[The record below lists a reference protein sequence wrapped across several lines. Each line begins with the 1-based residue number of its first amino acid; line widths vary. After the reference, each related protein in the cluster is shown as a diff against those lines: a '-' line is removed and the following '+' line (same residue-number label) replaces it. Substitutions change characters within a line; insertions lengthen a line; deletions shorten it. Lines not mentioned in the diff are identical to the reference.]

1 MAFNVNE
8 LRYASFNPLLR
19 PVASPAYFEAYFDT
33 IPVVLQDDVI
43 SFFGSSRVG
52 KILNGAAQEVKERL
66 LGPGP
71 STNVRF
77 RVQAAD
83 LPQRQLEV
91 QPRFTNGP
99 QRMIPFGAIYATTVI
114 DVIESDQYDMRR
126 FFDEWMGIISG
137 QIQRTSEKENPSL
150 LDKALS
156 VLGQDRNT
164 EAINGSKY
172 KVQFYDDCTAD
183 FVIIAFAANGLPQAK
198 WTLKECYPVAV
209 NATQMN
215 WANTNQYV
223 SIPVE
228 LSYHEWEFKEL
239 NLIDA
244 LTDPAYAGAVIR
256 GGISAA
262 TSTFL

>member
-33 IPVVLQDDVI
+33 IPKVMMEDTI
-43 SFFGSSRVG
+43 SIGIFGKSDIG
-52 KILNGAAQEVKERL
+52 KALNTVASTAAQEIKERI

-71 STNVRF
+71 SMNVRF

-83 LPQRQLEV
+83 LPQRQLET

-99 QRMIPFGAIYATTVI
+99 QRMIPFGIIYATTVI
-114 DVIESDQYDMRR
+114 DVIESDQYDMRKY
-126 FFDEWMGIISG
+126 FDEWMSRMSG
-137 QIQRTSEKENPSL
+137 LTSDGS
-150 LDKALS
+150 A
-156 VLGQDRNT
+156 T
-164 EAINGSKY
+164 EAKDRY
-172 KVQFYDDCTAD
+172 KMAYYDDCVAT
-183 FVIIAFAANGLPQAK
+183 FIIVAYAANGLPQAK
-198 WTLKECYPVAV
+198 WTLKEAYPIAV

-215 WANTNQYV
+215 WANVNQYV
-223 SIPVE
+223 TIPVE
-228 LSYHEWEFKEL
+228 LAYHEWEYKEL
-239 NLIDA
+239 NLIDI
-244 LTDPAYAGAVIR
+244 LTDPAYQNAAIR

>member
-43 SFFGSSRVG
+43 SFFGGSRVG

-71 STNVRF
+71 SMNVRF

-83 LPQRQLEV
+83 LPQRQLET
-91 QPRFTNGP
+91 QPRFANGP
-99 QRMIPFGAIYATTVI
+99 QRMIPFGIIYATTVI
-114 DVIESDQYDMRR
+114 DVIESDQYDMRKY
-126 FFDEWMGIISG
+126 FDEWMGRMSG
-137 QIQRTSEKENPSL
+137 LTG
-150 LDKALS
+150 DGGA
-156 VLGQDRNT
+156 T
-164 EAINGSKY
+164 EAKDRY
-172 KVQFYDDCTAD
+172 KMAYYDDCVAT
-183 FVIIAFAANGLPQAK
+183 FIIVAYAANGLPQAK
-198 WTLKECYPVAV
+198 WTLKEAYPIAV

-215 WANTNQYV
+215 WANVNQYV
-223 SIPVE
+223 TIPVE
-228 LSYHEWEFKEL
+228 LAYHEWEYKEL
-239 NLIDA
+239 NLIDI
-244 LTDPAYAGAVIR
+244 LTDPAYQNAAIR